1 MRKIKDAITD
11 SAIANGY
18 EGNTPMTIA
27 QAVGAFA
34 GVAGGGSGGGGS
46 NVIVVPYETVEHH
59 TITLGLTTGEI
70 IEAMQAGKTIVL
82 DFTESG
88 VINGIYY
95 VFGVTCT
102 DGVDLY
108 EISTSSYFGSFS
120 ARGLDG
126 YPSGYFGD

>member
-46 NVIVVPYETVEHH
+46 NVIVVPWEENVSDM
-59 TITLGLTTGEI
+59 TITLGMTVNEI
-70 IEAMQAGKTIVL
+70 AEAMRAGKVVVIDL
-82 DFTESG
+82 DESTMTNG
-88 VINGIYY
+88 VCQVSSIYNY
-95 VFGVTCT
+95 EE
-102 DGVDLY
+102 DSY
-108 EISTSSYFGSFS
+108 EIGCDRIAFSTFDGPDSYPGNIYN
-120 ARGLDG
+120 D
-126 YPSGYFGD
+126 